1 LLRKENMKKLEPE
14 VLKKLKSGGAWVPSP
29 LALRPDKKYYDE
41 DAQRLVALYYIRAG
55 AKAVVPGAHTGEF
68 AGKDFL
74 AEKEHLELYRQWLRL
89 TKQMTRLF
97 GGSEML
103 SMCMVHGMK
112 HAQIAAEEGYDI
124 AVVSPRPFN
133 GMNLKQRLDYC
144 KKIASMIPVYGFYL
158 QPKAG
163 GAEITPE
170 FWKEFFKFGYGAKFA
185 PFDRYRTLQG
195 LEAAARSP
203 RLKDL
208 VMSTGNDDHI
218 IGDLMRTFTF
228 SGKKISFSGGLLGHF
243 ATDTFSA
250 VKWMNAAI
258 TWRKTGKWP
267 LKGDI
272 WSLADA
278 VTLCNDALF
287 DAAPNNFRNSIFGVK
302 YRLYRLGLLKSPLCF
317 SEKGSIGQAKL
328 INSRYE
334 GVFTG
339 LVSDSGVMVRVL
351 PALRKELG
359 LRS

>member
-1 LLRKENMKKLEPE
+1 M
-14 VLKKLKSGGAWVPSP
+14 PSP
-29 LALRPDKKYYDE
+29 LALRPDKKYFDE
-41 DAQRLVALYYIRAG
+41 DAQRLLVLYYIRAG

-74 AEKEHLELYRQWLRL
+74 PEKKHLELYRQWLRL
-89 TKQMTRLF
+89 TKELTLFF
-97 GGSEML
+97 GGPGML
-103 SMCMVHGMK
+103 LMCMVHGIK

-124 AVVSPRPFN
+124 AVISPRPFN
-133 GMNLKQRLDYC
+133 GMKLKQRLDYC
-144 KKIASMIPVYGFYL
+144 KKIAALIPVYGFYL

-170 FWKEFFKFGYGAKFA
+170 FWKEFFKFGYGAKLA

-195 LEAAARSP
+195 LEAAAKAP
-203 RLKDL
+203 RMKDL

-218 IGDLMRTFTF
+218 IADLMRTFTF
-228 SGKKISFSGGLLGHF
+228 GGKKISFSGGLLGHF

-258 TWRKTGKWP
+258 KWRNSGKWV

-287 DAAPNNFRNSIFGVK
+287 DAAPNNFSNSIFGVK
-302 YRLYRLGLLKSPLCF
+302 YRLYKLGLLKSPLCF
-317 SEKGSIGQAKL
+317 SERGSREQRKL
-328 INSRYE
+328 IDSRYE
-334 GVFTG
+334 GGFKG
-339 LVSDSGVMVRVL
+339 LVSDNAIMVKAL

>member
-1 LLRKENMKKLEPE
+1 MKNIEPAVLRK
-14 VLKKLKSGGAWVPSP
+14 LKAGGAWVPSP

-41 DAQRLVALYYIRAG
+41 DAQRLLALYYIRAG

-74 AEKEHLELYRQWLRL
+74 PEKEHLGLYRQWLRL
-89 TKQMTRLF
+89 TKQMTFLY
-97 GGSEML
+97 GGPEML
-103 SMCMVHGMK
+103 LMCMVHGLK
-112 HAQIAAEEGYDI
+112 HAEIAAEEGYDI

-133 GMNLKQRLDYC
+133 GMSLKQRLDYC
-144 KKIASMIPVYGFYL
+144 KKIASMIPAYGFYL

-163 GAEITPE
+163 GAEITPA
-170 FWKEFFKFGYGAKFA
+170 FWREFFKFGYGAKFA

-195 LEAAARSP
+195 LEAAAKSP

-228 SGKKISFSGGLLGHF
+228 GKRTVAFSGGLLGHF
-243 ATDTFSA
+243 ATDTYSA

-258 TWRKTGKWP
+258 EWRKSGKWV

-302 YRLYRLGLLKSPLCF
+302 YRLFRLGLLKSPLCF
-317 SEKGSIGQAKL
+317 SEKGSRGQAKL
-328 INSRYE
+328 IDERYDGE
-334 GVFTG
+334 FKA
-339 LVSDSGVMVRVL
+339 LVSDRDLAKKVL

-359 LRS
+359 IR